1 MQLLNDA
8 LSQLDVLTS
17 FAVCSISAPIP
28 YVRPDILEKGSGNI
42 ELIEVRHPC
51 MELQDGV
58 NFIPNDAVFHKGNH
72 QRIKCALLNLL
83 MRLFIDGHRF
93 YIITGPNMGG
103 KSTYLRSVG
112 VAVLMAQIGCFVAAK
127 SATISIVDA
136 ILARV
141 GAGDCQLKG
150 VSTFMAEMIETANIT
165 RVILITYLSIELNSL
180 PVYLFYRLLQKRNFY
195 LWRLWIS
202 LGYCRVIYLFFHLLL
217 LSLITFFF
225 YHSSDTLLWKFNR
238 VHCLPLIST
247 SWLLW
252 QMKCRQWTIFTSQ
265 LWQVITPSR
274 YCIASSQVRAINRSV
289 SM

>member
-1 MQLLNDA
+1 
-8 LSQLDVLTS
+8 
-17 FAVCSISAPIP
+17 
-28 YVRPDILEKGSGNI
+28 
-42 ELIEVRHPC
+42 
-51 MELQDGV
+51 
-58 NFIPNDAVFHKGNH
+58 
-72 QRIKCALLNLL
+72 

-180 PVYLFYRLLQKRNFY
+180 PIYLFYRLLQKT
-195 LWRLWIS
+195 LWL
-202 LGYCRVIYLFFHLLL
+202 
-217 LSLITFFF
+217 
-225 YHSSDTLLWKFNR
+225 
-238 VHCLPLIST
+238 
-247 SWLLW
+247 
-252 QMKCRQWTIFTSQ
+252 
-265 LWQVITPSR
+265 
-274 YCIASSQVRAINRSV
+274 
-289 SM
+289 

>member
-1 MQLLNDA
+1 MSKRLLRLISRCLLAAGYVEPMQLLNDA

-58 NFIPNDAVFHKGNH
+58 NFIPNDAVFHKGN

-180 PVYLFYRLLQKRNFY
+180 PVYLFYRLLQKT
-195 LWRLWIS
+195 LWL
-202 LGYCRVIYLFFHLLL
+202 
-217 LSLITFFF
+217 
-225 YHSSDTLLWKFNR
+225 
-238 VHCLPLIST
+238 
-247 SWLLW
+247 
-252 QMKCRQWTIFTSQ
+252 
-265 LWQVITPSR
+265 
-274 YCIASSQVRAINRSV
+274 
-289 SM
+289 